1 LFSPLYNKAEVRW
14 YPDSSRLYPRSS
26 RISRIN
32 FADGSFAGGTMALKV
47 LRSGKRIFPVSTSE
61 TGSKRAAGL
70 PWRMITISSPTATAS
85 SRSVV
90 WLHVHLLFA

>member
-70 PWRMITISSPTATAS
+70 PWRMIICCLASRTFTLCIVSPSIQMITY
-85 SRSVV
+85 
-90 WLHVHLLFA
+90 